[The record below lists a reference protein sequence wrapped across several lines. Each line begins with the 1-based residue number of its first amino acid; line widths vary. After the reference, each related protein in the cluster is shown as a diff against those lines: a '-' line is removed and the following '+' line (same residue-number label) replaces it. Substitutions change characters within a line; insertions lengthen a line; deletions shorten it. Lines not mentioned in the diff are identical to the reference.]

1 MGIGWVQILNNQV
14 LHQFLASIK
23 LWPSSYKVELMAIL
37 SAITTVSCNSQV
49 LIFTDSQLIISKYQ
63 TQITLN
69 HASTKQFKFNY
80 WPIWQTLL
88 NIVKSLNIQL
98 NFTKVQAHS
107 DNSFNNIADSLAK
120 NHYTSLST
128 LQLNYNNTYNQYH
141 ILQWNDFPIEHP
153 TRYLVKDICKAHI
166 IAIWSSQKRN
176 SE

>member
-14 LHQFLASIK
+14 LYQFSASIK
-23 LWPSSYKVELMAIL
+23 LWPSSYKAELMAIL
-37 SAITTVSCNSQV
+37 SAITTVSCDSQV
-49 LIFTDSQLIISKYQ
+49 HIFTDSQSIISKYQ
-63 TQITLN
+63 TLITLN

-107 DNSFNNIADSLAK
+107 NNSFNNRADSLAK

-128 LQLNYNNTYNQYH
+128 L
-141 ILQWNDFPIEHP
+141 
-153 TRYLVKDICKAHI
+153 
-166 IAIWSSQKRN
+166 
-176 SE
+176 